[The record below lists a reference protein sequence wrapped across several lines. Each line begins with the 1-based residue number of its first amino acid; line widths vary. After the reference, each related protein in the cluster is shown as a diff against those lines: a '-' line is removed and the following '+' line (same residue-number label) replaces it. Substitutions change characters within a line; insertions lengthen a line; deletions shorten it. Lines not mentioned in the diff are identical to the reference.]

1 MFATR
6 SPHVLGV
13 PARPYPNGRRTHD
26 RHRPGAGITAL
37 RLAAAARWRS
47 ITLDRQLAEG
57 IAPES
62 DPLLAARAAQLT
74 SRRSRHRV
82 AAGLSGAF
90 RTARDRR
97 PRFTAALPAQASELL
112 DAHAVV
118 AALTRR
124 LEDPG
129 PVGVRGVAMLLM
141 LLTDVASPLYQNGE
155 PGLLGSRLRA
165 AAAALESTN
174 RSPTD
179 ARTTSEPVWH

>member
-1 MFATR
+1 
-6 SPHVLGV
+6 LGAV
-13 PARPYPNGRRTHD
+13 
-26 RHRPGAGITAL
+26 
-37 RLAAAARWRS
+37 ARWRG

-57 IAPES
+57 IAPET

-90 RTARDRR
+90 QTAGDPR
-97 PRFTAALPAQASELL
+97 PRFTAALPAQAAELL
-112 DAHAVV
+112 DAHVV
-118 AALTRR
+118 VTALIRR

-129 PVGVRGVAMLLM
+129 PVGVRGVAMLLT
-141 LLTDVASPLYQNGE
+141 LLTDVASPLYQYGE

-174 RSPTD
+174 RSPTN
-179 ARTTSEPVWH
+179 ARTSEPIWH